1 MDSLDIQHDF
11 VVKQLTATL
20 RKCERRG
27 IPAVVTV
34 QTMLSVGVTMAI
46 AFQDREDAAKLLE
59 GMASAVRRGDFTST
73 EH

>member
-1 MDSLDIQHDF
+1 MDSLETQHHF
-11 VVKQLTATL
+11 VVKQLTAAL

-34 QTMLSVGVTMAI
+34 QAMLSVGVTMAI

>member
-1 MDSLDIQHDF
+1 MDSLDTQHDF
-11 VVKQLTATL
+11 VVKQLTAAL

-34 QTMLSVGVTMAI
+34 QTMLSVGVTMVI
-46 AFQDREDAAKLLE
+46 ASQDLEDAAKLLE